1 VSAVDVARLIT
12 LAALWGG
19 SFAFMRVAVA
29 GMGPLWL
36 AACRVTLAFI
46 ALYAVAR
53 VRGNVPGLREHW
65 REYLIIGVINTA
77 LPFALFSWAA
87 QYVTASTGAILNATS
102 PFFATI
108 VAALWLKDR
117 ITPTKL
123 AGMGLGFTGVTL
135 LVGWQP
141 HAADSG
147 VLIAIAA
154 GLTAASCYGIASVYV
169 KARLAGKP
177 SFAIALYSQ
186 MMAALVLAPAL
197 PFAPLPPSITP
208 LVTGNVLALA
218 LASTAIAYLLYF
230 KLIATVGPARALT
243 VTFLIPMFGVLWG
256 WLFLGEAI
264 SGGTLAACAL
274 IVCGT
279 WLALRPGSRAVAG
292 VSAAASRSHSS

>member
-1 VSAVDVARLIT
+1 
-12 LAALWGG
+12 
-19 SFAFMRVAVA
+19 M
-29 GMGPLWL
+29 
-36 AACRVTLAFI
+36 
-46 ALYAVAR
+46 
-53 VRGNVPGLREHW
+53 RGNVPVLREHW

-77 LPFALFSWAA
+77 LPFALFSWAV

-102 PFFATI
+102 PFFAMI

-117 ITPTKL
+117 ITPAKL
-123 AGMGLGFTGVTL
+123 AGMALGFTGVAL

-141 HAADSG
+141 YADDSR
-147 VLIAIAA
+147 VLIAIGA
-154 GLTAASCYGIASVYV
+154 GLAAASCYGIASVYV

-177 SFAIALYSQ
+177 SFAIVLYSQ
-186 MMAALVLAPAL
+186 MMAALVLAAAL

-218 LASTAIAYLLYF
+218 LASTALAYLLYF

-256 WLFLGEAI
+256 WLFLDEAI
-264 SGGTLAACAL
+264 SGSTLGACAL

-279 WLALRPGSRAVAG
+279 WLALRRGSREVAG